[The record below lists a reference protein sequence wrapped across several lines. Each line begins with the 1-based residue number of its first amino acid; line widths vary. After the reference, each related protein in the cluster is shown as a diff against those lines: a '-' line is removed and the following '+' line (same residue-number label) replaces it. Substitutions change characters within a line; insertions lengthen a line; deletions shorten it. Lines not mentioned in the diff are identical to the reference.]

1 LRPLVRPF
9 RSALLVVIAAA
20 LLLGACGGGD
30 GGRAPAE
37 SERPERIVTLAP
49 NLTEIVFELGLGD
62 RVVGVSE
69 YASWPPEVEG
79 LPRLGG
85 LFDPNLEGM
94 IALEPDLAILLSSQE
109 DVARH
114 LAGVR
119 VPSRRVGIE
128 TVGDLE
134 RAVREIAERCGVPE
148 AGEEL
153 ATRLAR
159 ELAPRPVPGAPPAVI
174 VLDDDT
180 GASGTQGGLLVAG
193 PGTFYQELLERLGS
207 ENVFADA
214 PMRYPVV
221 GMEEI
226 LGRGPRAIVQVSS
239 REMPDGSRERLAAE
253 WRRRYPTLPAAARGG
268 VYLVA
273 ARWSVGLGPRTPKLY
288 SAHEEAHRRAAADR
302 E

>member
-1 LRPLVRPF
+1 MRAVGLRT
-9 RSALLVVIAAA
+9 VVIAAA

-30 GGRAPAE
+30 GDGAPALP
-37 SERPERIVTLAP
+37 SQSGRPERIVTLAP

-69 YASWPPEVEG
+69 YAAWPPEVEG

-94 IALEPDLAILLSSQE
+94 IALEPDLAIVLPSQE
-109 DVARH
+109 EVARH
-114 LAGVR
+114 LAEVG
-119 VPSRRVGIE
+119 VPSLTVGIE

-148 AGEEL
+148 AGEAL
-153 ATRLAR
+153 ASRLAR
-159 ELAPRPVPGAPPAVI
+159 ELAPRPVPGAPPAVV
-174 VLDDDT
+174 VLEDDT
-180 GASGTQGGLLVAG
+180 GTPTSIGGTQGGLLVAG

-221 GMEEI
+221 GVEEI
-226 LGRGPRAIVQVSS
+226 LGRAPRAIVQVSS
-239 REMPDGSRERLAAE
+239 RELPAGARERLLAD
-253 WRRRYPTLPAAARGG
+253 WRRRYPRLPAAASGD
-268 VYLVA
+268 VYLVDA
-273 ARWSVGLGPRTPKLY
+273 PWSVVLGPRTPKLY
-288 SAHEEAHRRAAADR
+288 DALERALRRAA